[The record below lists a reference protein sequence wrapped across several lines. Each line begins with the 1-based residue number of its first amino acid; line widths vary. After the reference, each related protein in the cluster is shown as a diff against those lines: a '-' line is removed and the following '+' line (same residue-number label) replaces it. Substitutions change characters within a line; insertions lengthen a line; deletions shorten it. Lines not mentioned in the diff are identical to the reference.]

1 MRLVLI
7 LLLATQLHSYGQK
20 NYDYK
25 IDSSRVLSDKNLD
38 IFLTGLN
45 LEPFQTFKDKK
56 HIPVVIRQ
64 QLRCFSYDS
73 FTLGNPGEDYR
84 CCCTS
89 SRKLPARQLIF
100 LSKSEH
106 YFVMVY
112 KMGGIG
118 TWVNVLMLK
127 LENDRIVDLWSGL
140 GNFELKSTGD
150 VYELYR
156 SYRKRKK
163 GEFHAIF
170 DVVVI

>member
-1 MRLVLI
+1 MI
-7 LLLATQLHSYGQK
+7 LLLALQLHAFGQK
-20 NYDYK
+20 NCDCR

-38 IFLTGLN
+38 VFLAGLN

-56 HIPVVIRQ
+56 EIPAAIMQ
-64 QLRCFSYDS
+64 QLRCLSYDS
-73 FTLGNPGEDYR
+73 FSLGNPGEDYR

-89 SRKLPARQLIF
+89 SWKLPSRQLIF

-106 YFVMVY
+106 YFVMAY
-112 KMGGIG
+112 KMGGIA

-140 GNFELKSTGD
+140 GNYELKSAGD

-156 SYRKRKK
+156 LYKKRKK
-163 GEFHAIF
+163 GELHAVF

>member
-1 MRLVLI
+1 MHAI
-7 LLLATQLHSYGQK
+7 GQK
-20 NYDYK
+20 NCDYK
-25 IDSSRVLSDKNLD
+25 INSSRVLTDMNLD
-38 IFLTGLN
+38 SFLRGLN

-56 HIPVVIRQ
+56 KIPSVILQ
-64 QLRCFSYDS
+64 QLRCLSYDG
-73 FTLGNPGEDYR
+73 FNLGNPGEDYR

-89 SRKLPARQLIF
+89 SMKLPARQLIF

-106 YFVMVY
+106 YFVMAY
-112 KMGGIG
+112 MMGGAG

-156 SYRKRKK
+156 SYRKKKK
-163 GEFHAIF
+163 GELHALF

>member
-1 MRLVLI
+1 
-7 LLLATQLHSYGQK
+7 
-20 NYDYK
+20 
-25 IDSSRVLSDKNLD
+25 
-38 IFLTGLN
+38 
-45 LEPFQTFKDKK
+45 
-56 HIPVVIRQ
+56 
-64 QLRCFSYDS
+64 
-73 FTLGNPGEDYR
+73 
-84 CCCTS
+84 
-89 SRKLPARQLIF
+89 
-100 LSKSEH
+100 
-106 YFVMVY
+106 MVY